1 MFIRTVKVPSS
12 SGAVN
17 EYVRIVEAYRDNGK
31 VKQRVVA
38 DLGRKDVLTRLLPN
52 LQRVLLGTPIP
63 IGEDADAIEVV
74 DASTWGPVLA
84 VRTLFE
90 ELGLWA
96 IFDALLPR
104 TKKGPSFAER
114 AFVLLANRLIR
125 PTSEHGLARWLET
138 DFVCDR
144 QGRRF
149 VPHWQRKGRV
159 QVHHRQ
165 LGAWYRTLDVL
176 FKAKD
181 KIEVALYH
189 RLRDLFSLKPDL
201 VLYDITST
209 YFEGAGPADFAKHGY
224 SRDGKP
230 QNVQVVVGM
239 VMVAG
244 WPIAHHVWAGN
255 RIDAT
260 TVQEVVAD
268 LRTRFAFGR
277 VVFVGDRGMVSDD
290 NIDALA
296 RDGHGYLVGM
306 KRRRNAELDGW
317 LQMVDEAKWLDCPV
331 GITAREKKQ
340 NPPRTRVQEIVLSAA
355 TDVAA
360 EAEAAEAEAEEAEAE
375 EAEAEE
381 AEAEE
386 AEAATEA
393 AAATAGAV
401 AVASPRRVF
410 VIDSDERR
418 SYEQAKRT
426 QAMER
431 TRVKLESV
439 RRRVADGE
447 LTDAAR
453 IGAAAER
460 ALRAHKGYRYFAW
473 TLRDGVFEF
482 FEEPVQ
488 FEREKRLEGR
498 YVISTTETSLS
509 ALDAVALYKQLT
521 EVERGFR
528 RMKDVLSMRPVY
540 HQVEPRVRAHIFV
553 AALGLLLQTLL
564 QKRLDAA
571 AVELSAEQ
579 ALQAL
584 ETVRHVRFAIGGE
597 SRTGVSASNPRAR
610 QVLHALA
617 ITNVRPPNPPIGDL
631 TVM

>member
-17 EYVRIVEAYRDNGK
+17 EYVRVVEAYRDHGK

-52 LQRVLLGTPIP
+52 LQRVLLGTPTP
-63 IGEDADAIEVV
+63 SGEDPDAIEVV

-84 VRTLFE
+84 VRSLFE

-96 IFDALLPR
+96 IFEALLPR
-104 TKKGPSFAER
+104 AKKGPSFAER

-125 PTSEHGLARWLET
+125 PASEHGLARWLET

-149 VPHWQRKGRV
+149 VPHWQQKGRV

-176 FKAKD
+176 IKAKD

-189 RLRDLFSLKPDL
+189 RLRDLFSLQPDL

-209 YFEGAGPADFAKHGY
+209 YFEGAGPEDFAKHGY

-290 NIDALA
+290 NIEALE

-317 LQMVDEAKWLDCPV
+317 LQKVDEAKWLDCPV
-331 GITAREKKQ
+331 GITAREKKE
-340 NPPRTRVQEIVLSAA
+340 NPPRTRVQEIDLSAA
-355 TDVAA
+355 TDA
-360 EAEAAEAEAEEAEAE
+360 EADPD
-375 EAEAEE
+375 
-381 AEAEE
+381 
-386 AEAATEA
+386 
-393 AAATAGAV
+393 AATAATPGAA

-418 SYEQAKRT
+418 SYELAKRT

-439 RRRVADGE
+439 RRRVADGA

-473 TLRDGVFEF
+473 KLHEGVFEF
-482 FEEPVQ
+482 FEEPVH
-488 FEREKRLEGR
+488 FAREKRLEGR

-564 QKRLDAA
+564 QHRLDAA
-571 AVELSAEQ
+571 AVDLSAEQ

-584 ETVRHVRFAIGGE
+584 ETVRHVRFEIGGE
-597 SRTGVSASNPRAR
+597 SRTGVSASNLRAR
-610 QVLHALA
+610 QVLNALA
-617 ITNVRPPNPPIGDL
+617 ITNVRPPNPIGDL

>member
-17 EYVRIVEAYRDNGK
+17 EYVRVVEAYRDNGK

-52 LQRVLLGTPIP
+52 LQRVLLGTPTP
-63 IGEDADAIEVV
+63 SGEDPDAIEVV

-96 IFDALLPR
+96 IFETLLPR
-104 TKKGPSFAER
+104 AKKGPSFAER

-125 PTSEHGLARWLET
+125 PASEHGLARWLET

-149 VPHWQRKGRV
+149 VPHWQQKGRV

-176 FKAKD
+176 IKAKD
-181 KIEVALYH
+181 KIEVSLYH

-209 YFEGAGPADFAKHGY
+209 YFEGAGPEDFAKHGY

-290 NIDALA
+290 NIEALA

-317 LQMVDEAKWLDCPV
+317 LQKVDEAKWLDCPV
-331 GITAREKKQ
+331 GITAREKKE
-340 NPPRTRVQEIVLSAA
+340 NPPRTRVQEINLGAA
-355 TDVAA
+355 TDA
-360 EAEAAEAEAEEAEAE
+360 EAEADPD
-375 EAEAEE
+375 
-381 AEAEE
+381 
-386 AEAATEA
+386 AATAATPGA
-393 AAATAGAV
+393 AAA
-401 AVASPRRVF
+401 ASPRRVF

-439 RRRVADGE
+439 RRRVADGA

-473 TLRDGVFEF
+473 KLHEGVFEF
-482 FEEPVQ
+482 FEEPVH
-488 FEREKRLEGR
+488 FAREKRLEGR

-540 HQVEPRVRAHIFV
+540 HQVETRVRAHIFV

-564 QKRLDAA
+564 QHRLAAA
-571 AVELSAEQ
+571 AVDLSAEQ

-584 ETVRHVRFAIGGE
+584 ETVRHVRFEIGGE
-597 SRTGVSASNPRAR
+597 SRTGVSASNLRAR
-610 QVLHALA
+610 QVLNALA
-617 ITNVRPPNPPIGDL
+617 ITNVRPPNPPVGDL

>member
-17 EYVRIVEAYRDNGK
+17 EYVRVVEAYRDNGK

-52 LQRVLLGTPIP
+52 LQRVLLGTPTP
-63 IGEDADAIEVV
+63 IGEDPDAIEVV

-96 IFDALLPR
+96 LFEALLPR
-104 TKKGPSFAER
+104 AKKGPSFAER

-125 PTSEHGLARWLET
+125 PASEHGLARWLET

-149 VPHWQRKGRV
+149 VPHWQQKGRV

-176 FKAKD
+176 IKAKD

-209 YFEGAGPADFAKHGY
+209 YFEGAGPEDFAKHGY

-290 NIDALA
+290 NIEALT

-317 LQMVDEAKWLDCPV
+317 LQKVDEAKWLDCPV
-331 GITAREKKQ
+331 GITAREKKE
-340 NPPRTRVQEIVLSAA
+340 NPPRTRVQEIDLSAA
-355 TDVAA
+355 TDA
-360 EAEAAEAEAEEAEAE
+360 EADPD
-375 EAEAEE
+375 
-381 AEAEE
+381 
-386 AEAATEA
+386 
-393 AAATAGAV
+393 AATAATPGAA

-439 RRRVADGE
+439 RRRVADGA

-473 TLRDGVFEF
+473 KLHEGVFEF
-482 FEEPVQ
+482 FEEPVH
-488 FEREKRLEGR
+488 FAREKRLEGR

-564 QKRLDAA
+564 QHRLDAA
-571 AVELSAEQ
+571 AVDLSAEQ

-584 ETVRHVRFAIGGE
+584 ETVRHVRFEIGGE
-597 SRTGVSASNPRAR
+597 SRTGVSASNLRAR
-610 QVLHALA
+610 QVLNALA
-617 ITNVRPPNPPIGDL
+617 ITNVRPPNPPVGDL
-631 TVM
+631 TVL

>member
-17 EYVRIVEAYRDNGK
+17 EYVRVVEAYRDNGK

-52 LQRVLLGTPIP
+52 LQRVLLGTPTP
-63 IGEDADAIEVV
+63 IGEDPDAIEVL

-90 ELGLWA
+90 ELGLWT
-96 IFDALLPR
+96 IFETLLPR
-104 TKKGPSFAER
+104 AKKGPNFAER

-125 PTSEHGLARWLET
+125 PASEHGLARWLET

-149 VPHWQRKGRV
+149 VPHWQQKGRV

-176 FKAKD
+176 IKAKD

-209 YFEGAGPADFAKHGY
+209 YFEGAGPEDFAKHGY

-290 NIDALA
+290 NIEALE

-317 LQMVDEAKWLDCPV
+317 LQKVDEAKWLDCPV
-331 GITAREKKQ
+331 GITAREKKE
-340 NPPRTRVQEIVLSAA
+340 NPPRTRVQEIDLSAA
-355 TDVAA
+355 T
-360 EAEAAEAEAEEAEAE
+360 EAEADPD
-375 EAEAEE
+375 
-381 AEAEE
+381 
-386 AEAATEA
+386 AATPATPGA
-393 AAATAGAV
+393 AAV
-401 AVASPRRVF
+401 VSPRRVF

-473 TLRDGVFEF
+473 KLHEGVFEF
-482 FEEPVQ
+482 FEEPVH
-488 FEREKRLEGR
+488 FAREKRLEGR

-564 QKRLDAA
+564 QHRLDAA
-571 AVELSAEQ
+571 AVDLSAEQ

-584 ETVRHVRFAIGGE
+584 ETVRHVRFEIGGE
-597 SRTGVSASNPRAR
+597 SRTGVSASNLRAR
-610 QVLHALA
+610 QVLNALA
-617 ITNVRPPNPPIGDL
+617 ITNVRPPNPPVGDL

>member
-17 EYVRIVEAYRDNGK
+17 EYVRVVEAYRDNGK

-52 LQRVLLGTPIP
+52 LQRVLLGTPTP
-63 IGEDADAIEVV
+63 IGEDPDAIEVV

-96 IFDALLPR
+96 LFEALLPR
-104 TKKGPSFAER
+104 AKKGPSFAER

-125 PTSEHGLARWLET
+125 PASEHGLARWLET

-149 VPHWQRKGRV
+149 VPHWQQKGRV

-176 FKAKD
+176 IKAKD

-209 YFEGAGPADFAKHGY
+209 YFEGAGPEDFAKHGY

-290 NIDALA
+290 NIEALE

-317 LQMVDEAKWLDCPV
+317 LQKVDEAKWLDCPV
-331 GITAREKKQ
+331 GITAREKKE
-340 NPPRTRVQEIVLSAA
+340 NPPRTRVQEIDLSAA
-355 TDVAA
+355 TDA
-360 EAEAAEAEAEEAEAE
+360 EAEADPD
-375 EAEAEE
+375 
-381 AEAEE
+381 
-386 AEAATEA
+386 AATPATPGA
-393 AAATAGAV
+393 A

-439 RRRVADGE
+439 RRRVADGA

-473 TLRDGVFEF
+473 KLHEGVFEF
-482 FEEPVQ
+482 FEEPVH
-488 FEREKRLEGR
+488 FAREKRLEGR

-564 QKRLDAA
+564 QHRLDAA
-571 AVELSAEQ
+571 AVDLSAEQ

-584 ETVRHVRFAIGGE
+584 ETVRHVRFEIGGE
-597 SRTGVSASNPRAR
+597 SRTGVSVSNLRAR
-610 QVLHALA
+610 QVLNALA
-617 ITNVRPPNPPIGDL
+617 ITNVRPPNPPVGDL